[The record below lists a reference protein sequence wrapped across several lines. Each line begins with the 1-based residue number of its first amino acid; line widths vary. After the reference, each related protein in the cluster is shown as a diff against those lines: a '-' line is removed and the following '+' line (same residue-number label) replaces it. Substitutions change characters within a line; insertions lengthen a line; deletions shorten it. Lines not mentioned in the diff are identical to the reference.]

1 MAADTRQVDVDW
13 PLVFVGRVRPHG
25 RRGQRC
31 KRIAR
36 HANGVTL
43 VKFSDGRTHFVLD
56 RMLVRHDE
64 Y

>member
-1 MAADTRQVDVDW
+1 MGTDLDVSW

-36 HANGVTL
+36 HPNGMTL
-43 VKFSDGRTHFVLD
+43 VKFQRDGRTHYVHD
-56 RMLVRHDE
+56 RMLIRHDE
-64 Y
+64 